1 MCSTIRA
8 SCLNTGTEA
17 QHHDHDS
24 EHGGHGHGHGDSG
37 HDGHGHGDHGHEK
50 HGLLGH
56 SHAHA
61 TVDRAMEDNREGVR
75 ALKISLLGLGVTAIL
90 QMVVVVFTG
99 SVALLSDTFHNLA
112 DALTALPLWLAFNLG
127 RRRPTRRFTY
137 GYGRAEDLAGLVVV
151 VFIAGS
157 AALAAW
163 EAIRRLQDP
172 QPIRHLWAVMVAAVI
187 GMIGNELVAVYRIR
201 VGRRI
206 GSAALVADGLHARAD
221 GLTSLAV
228 LLGAVGVAVGWEQAD
243 AMAGLLIALAILAV
257 LVQAAR
263 GVGERLLD
271 AVSPEL
277 VTKAEA
283 LAAGVDG
290 VQDVSELRIRWI
302 GHRLNAEARIIVDRD
317 LDVAS
322 AHDISEHV
330 HHALLHEFPMLAGA
344 VVHVDPCNHAGP
356 DPHAGTA
363 HHFPGAG

>member
-1 MCSTIRA
+1 MNTRA
-8 SCLNTGTEA
+8 DEK
-17 QHHDHDS
+17 HDHD
-24 EHGGHGHGHGDSG
+24 H
-37 HDGHGHGDHGHEK
+37 DHGHDDD
-50 HGLLGH
+50 HGRGLLGH

-61 TVDRAMEDNREGVR
+61 TVDRAMEDSREGVR
-75 ALKISLLGLGVTAIL
+75 ALKISLLGLGITAVL

-137 GYGRAEDLAGLVVV
+137 GSGRAEDLAGLVVV
-151 VFIAGS
+151 LVIAGS
-157 AALAAW
+157 AVLAAW

-172 QPIRHLWAVMVAAVI
+172 QPIRYLWAVMVAAVI
-187 GMIGNELVAVYRIR
+187 GMIGNELVALYRIR

-228 LLGAVGVAVGWEQAD
+228 LLGAIGVGLGWEQAD
-243 AMAGLLIALAILAV
+243 AMAGLLIAVAIVAV

-283 LAAGVDG
+283 LASQIKG
-290 VQDVSELRIRWI
+290 VQEVSELRIRWI
-302 GHRLNAEARIIVDRD
+302 GHRLNAEARIMVDRD
-317 LDVAS
+317 LDVAT
-322 AHDISEHV
+322 AHEISEHV

-344 VVHVDPCNHAGP
+344 TVHIDPCNHAGP

-363 HHFPGAG
+363 HHFPARAD